1 MMYPGAEISSGIG
14 GFGDR
19 FLQFPDRRLFGQSV
33 VFRIPQLRLL
43 TRCFRLPRRMILVG
57 DRCVTLNAFCSRFP
71 SILQQGR
78 IRQRSLRF

>member
-1 MMYPGAEISSGIG
+1 MWPACESEVQLPSG
-14 GFGDR
+14 
-19 FLQFPDRRLFGQSV
+19 RLFGQSV

-43 TRCFRLPRRMILVG
+43 TRCFRLSRRTILVG